1 MQKPNKIGN
10 REFLYT
16 ITKKKEVK
24 MKVVLNAVKF
34 SPDEKL
40 EVFVNEKVGK
50 LERLLPATLE
60 ADVTL
65 KVEKPESNNNKIAD
79 IRLVVRG
86 NDLFVTKQADSF
98 EEAVMLAIDA
108 LKTQIEKF
116 KEKK

>member
-1 MQKPNKIGN
+1 
-10 REFLYT
+10 
-16 ITKKKEVK
+16 

-40 EVFVNEKVGK
+40 KVFVEEKVGK
-50 LERLLPATLE
+50 LERLLPEGLQAE
-60 ADVTL
+60 VTL
-65 KVEKPESNNNKIAD
+65 KVEKPESINNKVAD
-79 IRLVVRG
+79 IRLVVKG

-108 LKTQIEKF
+108 VKTQIERF

>member
-1 MQKPNKIGN
+1 
-10 REFLYT
+10 
-16 ITKKKEVK
+16 

-40 EVFVNEKVGK
+40 KVFVEEKVGK
-50 LERLLPATLE
+50 LERLLPDALQAE
-60 ADVTL
+60 VNL
-65 KVEKPESNNNKIAD
+65 KVEKPETNNNKVAE

-86 NDLFVTKQADSF
+86 NDLFVSKQADSF